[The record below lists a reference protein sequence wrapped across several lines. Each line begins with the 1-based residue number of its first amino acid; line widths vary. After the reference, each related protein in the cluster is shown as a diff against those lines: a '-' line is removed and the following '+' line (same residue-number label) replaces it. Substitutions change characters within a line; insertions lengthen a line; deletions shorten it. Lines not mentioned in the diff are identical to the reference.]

1 MKLKWSITQYT
12 FIAFCIAL
20 NLGLGAIVR
29 IAKLPFFLDSLGTI
43 LSTILIGLPGGIVV
57 GLFTVVFASFI
68 YSPQLWA
75 YGLTAITIALLSHG
89 FNKVGFFNTIIKSII
104 SGLVIGV
111 VAAIVSAPITVYLY
125 GGISTSGQDF
135 VTAFLHATGLKLL
148 NSVVLAGFSTDP
160 IDKAISAFI
169 IFYLLKNI
177 PQRIRYRLSIQDEE

>member
-68 YSPQLWA
+68 YSHN
-75 YGLTAITIALLSHG
+75 YGPMDLRLL
-89 FNKVGFFNTIIKSII
+89 
-104 SGLVIGV
+104 
-111 VAAIVSAPITVYLY
+111 
-125 GGISTSGQDF
+125 Q
-135 VTAFLHATGLKLL
+135 
-148 NSVVLAGFSTDP
+148 
-160 IDKAISAFI
+160 
-169 IFYLLKNI
+169 
-177 PQRIRYRLSIQDEE
+177 